1 MVIFS
6 CYFPK
11 LLFANSL
18 RVGFYFDVL
27 LSFKSLVLLL
37 PPVIFGVLWRE
48 GGREKKRDV
57 VIMNVFG

>member
-48 GGREKKRDV
+48 GGREKKE
-57 VIMNVFG
+57 M